1 MSVVLFIIVDYVNM
15 YSVIYVLNSLLSN
28 LLQGYIFLHSLLAY
42 HFLYV
47 FLVIMFNK

>member
-28 LLQGYIFLHSLLAY
+28 LLQGYILSAFITGLS
-42 HFLYV
+42 
-47 FLVIMFNK
+47 FLVCVYCHYV